1 VKRSSREQCMT
12 ESTHDLIAAKAA
24 RLRELLH
31 LASEPDSGPTMG
43 LSAHREDVGYGLT
56 RGSGWTN

>member
-1 VKRSSREQCMT
+1 MT